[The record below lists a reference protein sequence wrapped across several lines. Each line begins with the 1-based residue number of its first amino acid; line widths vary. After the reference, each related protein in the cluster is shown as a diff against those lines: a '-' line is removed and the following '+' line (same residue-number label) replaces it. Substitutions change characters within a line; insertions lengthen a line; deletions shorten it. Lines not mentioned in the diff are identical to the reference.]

1 MRLYRFTLVSGLA
14 IGYVLGAQA
23 GRERYEQMRK
33 MVRSLADSPAVQ
45 QAAGALHA
53 QATGTMKSTWNMAAA
68 GARKGVSRVRG
79 QQADPGQADVPS
91 GTMSGNGSAPRRA
104 RDNQHPF
111 VPVNGDFGDHDLI

>member
-33 MVRSLADSPAVQ
+33 MVRSVADSPAVQ

-79 QQADPGQADVPS
+79 QQA
-91 GTMSGNGSAPRRA
+91 NGSAPRRA

>member
-33 MVRSLADSPAVQ
+33 MVRSVADSPAVQ

-79 QQADPGQADVPS
+79 QQAPPPPPRSRPS
-91 GTMSGNGSAPRRA
+91 GR
-104 RDNQHPF
+104 
-111 VPVNGDFGDHDLI
+111 PVRHDVRQWLRTKAGA